1 MRRKPIYNSRKDK
14 KIFSRTAM
22 KVNRRNLFVMPM
34 RGGIR
39 L

>member
-1 MRRKPIYNSRKDK
+1 MKYRSDVNKKKDK
-14 KIFSRTAM
+14 KIFTKTAQKTK
-22 KVNRRNLFVMPM
+22 KVNYVMPM

>member
-1 MRRKPIYNSRKDK
+1 MAYRKKTHRGKDK
-14 KIFSRTAM
+14 KIFTKTAIRTD
-22 KVNRRNLFVMPM
+22 KKNVSNSSF